1 MTQLLCLGLL
11 GIAACST
18 LPLAVGLALAR
29 IRRG

>member
-1 MTQLLCLGLL
+1 MTYYLCLGLL

-18 LPLAVGLALAR
+18 LPLAVGLAVSR